1 MQLQYFVRNALICL
15 GCVIRRKMFL
25 VKYSLKN
32 TPKFCIK
39 IPNQNYQ
46 HKPSTLTGSKKL
58 PKFRVKNLT

>member
-39 IPNQNYQ
+39 IIKIINI
-46 HKPSTLTGSKKL
+46 
-58 PKFRVKNLT
+58 NLLL